1 MIEAEEE
8 DLTFRCLRMRIIDRL
23 CQLINLILEWTMG
36 MVAHHQLIIRQDQ
49 EVLLEAL
56 AQVDIVQNHLSLMLK
71 VALPIPLDMPSK

>member
-1 MIEAEEE
+1 
-8 DLTFRCLRMRIIDRL
+8 
-23 CQLINLILEWTMG
+23 MG